1 MFGVKTI
8 RKLLLTAVVVALA
21 ATPVAAEADA
31 DCWETER
38 HGDEDAGLF
47 CVDGSK
53 MEVCRDRGG
62 NCVVSCGKKWVPVNP
77 CERPK

>member
-1 MFGVKTI
+1 MLNGKTI
-8 RKLLLTAVVVALA
+8 RKLLLTAVVAALA
-21 ATPVAAEADA
+21 TMPVAAEANA

-38 HGDEDAGLF
+38 HGGLF

-62 NCVVSCGKKWVPVNP
+62 NCAVSCGKGFVAVNP
-77 CERPK
+77 CERPTPK